1 MLTSVHRFRDNQAL
15 WPGPGTMPSEARER
29 DDCPLLPTAHLAL
42 RDRVRVPRIFGVPT
56 GPLCLHPTL
65 MYDEG
70 RGKAVP
76 NRCDQIGKSDY
87 KIV

>member
-70 RGKAVP
+70 RGSRQFRIDAIKS
-76 NRCDQIGKSDY
+76 QIGL
-87 KIV
+87 